1 MIAQILFFL
10 ILAAAIYLFSKNV
23 KKVRRNILLGKDTD
37 RSDNPALRWKTMA
50 MVALGQSKMVK
61 RPFAAL
67 LHFFVY
73 VGFVIINIEVLEI
86 LIDGLFG
93 THRIFSHFLGGLYGL
108 LIGGF
113 EILAVLVLT
122 ACVVFLGRRN
132 IAKLKRFNGVEMTE
146 WPKSDANYILII
158 EILLMTAFLTMNAA
172 DYKLQDHVV
181 MVANAVTNL
190 SGHIHIGNLQ
200 VIQPK
205 FVGSFPI
212 SSFLSPILPNNENSL
227 EMIERGCWWFHIV
240 GILAF
245 LNYLPYSKHFHIL
258 LAFPNTY
265 YSNLN
270 PKGKF
275 TNMASVTTEVKA
287 MLDPSFVPET
297 TGEPGRFGAK
307 DVTDLTWKNLMEAYT
322 CTECGRCTSVCPAN
336 ITGKLLSPRKIMM
349 DTRDRITE
357 VGNNIDK
364 NGADFKDEKT
374 LLNNY
379 ITREELWACTSCNAC
394 TEACPVNINP
404 LEIITEMRRYVVM
417 EESQAPAS
425 LNAMFGNVENNGA
438 PWKYSPSDR
447 FNWANEG

>member
-10 ILAAAIYLFSKNV
+10 ILAAAIYLFNKNV

-50 MVALGQSKMVK
+50 KIALGQTKMVK
-61 RPFAAL
+61 RPFAAVM
-67 LHFFVY
+67 HFFIY

-86 LIDGLFG
+86 MIDGLFG
-93 THRIFSHFLGGLYGL
+93 SHRVFSNVLGGLYGM
-108 LIGGF
+108 LIGSF
-113 EILAVLVLT
+113 EVLALLVLT
-122 ACVVFLGRRN
+122 ACVVFLCRRN
-132 IAKLKRFNGVEMTE
+132 IAKLKRFSGVEMTE

-172 DYKLQDHVV
+172 DHKLQLL
-181 MVANAVTNL
+181 NF
-190 SGHIHIGNLQ
+190 GHYIKAGD
-200 VIQPK
+200 
-205 FVGSFPI
+205 FPV
-212 SSFLSPILPNNENSL
+212 SSFLNPLLPDSAASL
-227 EMIERGCWWFHIV
+227 EMIERGCWWFHII

-287 MLDPSFVPET
+287 MLDPTFVPET

-374 LLNNY
+374 LLDNY